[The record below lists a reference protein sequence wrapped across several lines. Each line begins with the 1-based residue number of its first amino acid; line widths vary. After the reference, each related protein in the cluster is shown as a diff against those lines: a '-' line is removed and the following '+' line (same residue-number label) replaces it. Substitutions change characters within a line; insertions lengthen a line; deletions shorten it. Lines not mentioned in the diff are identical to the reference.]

1 MLTKSRGVTAVTADK
16 KRGAGHAR
24 NPSGENQGGRQ
35 ETPEKNVY
43 VNRKARREYFI
54 LKTMEAGIA
63 LVGSEVKS
71 VRQGN
76 ISLQDSYAVI
86 ENEQAYILNMHIAPY
101 EMSSHFTPPAKRKR
115 RLLLHKAEI
124 KRLIGKI
131 SEKGL
136 TLVPIRVYLVR
147 GRVKVEIALARG
159 KPKKDKRHKITERD
173 ARRELRKEA
182 GRA

>member
-1 MLTKSRGVTAVTADK
+1 MTAVASDK
-16 KRGAGHAR
+16 KRTAGRTRDLSDRSQGA
-24 NPSGENQGGRQ
+24 RQ

-43 VNRKARREYFI
+43 VNRKVRHEYSI

-86 ENEQAYILNMHIAPY
+86 EGEQAYILNMHIAPY
-101 EMSSHFTPPAKRKR
+101 EMSSHFTPLPKRKR
-115 RLLLHKAEI
+115 KLLLHKAEI
-124 KRLIGKI
+124 RRLIGKI

-136 TLVPIRVYLVR
+136 TLVPVRVYLVR
-147 GRVKVEIALARG
+147 GRVKVEIAVARG

-173 ARRELRKEA
+173 ARREMRKEA
-182 GRA
+182 GKE

>member
-1 MLTKSRGVTAVTADK
+1 MPMASDK
-16 KRGAGHAR
+16 KRAAGRNR
-24 NPSGENQGGRQ
+24 NPSDDSPDERR

-43 VNRKARREYFI
+43 VNRKVRYEYFI

-76 ISLQDSYAVI
+76 VSLQDSYAVI
-86 ENEQAYILNMHIAPY
+86 EGEQMYILNMHIAPY

-115 RLLLHKAEI
+115 KLLLHKAEI
-124 KRLIGKI
+124 RRLIGKI

-136 TLVPIRVYLVR
+136 TMVPIRVYLVR

-173 ARRELRKEA
+173 ARREMRKEA
-182 GRA
+182 GKE